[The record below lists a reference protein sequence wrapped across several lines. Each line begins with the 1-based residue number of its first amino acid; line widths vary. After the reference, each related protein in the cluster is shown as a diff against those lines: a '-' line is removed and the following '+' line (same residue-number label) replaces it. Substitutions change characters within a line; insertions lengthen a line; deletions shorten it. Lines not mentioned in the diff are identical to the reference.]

1 MKNIMFVCT
10 GNICRSAMAEFL
22 LKKLAQ
28 ENNKQLEICSCGT
41 YATDGDMPTYEAI
54 SVLKEDYNI
63 DMTKHRA
70 TNVIKS
76 NINNANLILCATN
89 NHKLFI
95 LQMFPKLREKTYTI
109 KEYAGESKENIDI
122 ADPWGCDIDVYRKC
136 AKEIYELE
144 KKIIDKL

>member
-1 MKNIMFVCT
+1 
-10 GNICRSAMAEFL
+10 MAEYL
-22 LKKLAQ
+22 LKKIAE
-28 ENNKQLEICSCGT
+28 ENNKQLEIHSCGT

-63 DMTKHRA
+63 DMSRHRA
-70 TNVIKS
+70 INVSKS
-76 NINNANLILCATN
+76 NINNSDLILCATY

-95 LQMFPKLREKTYTI
+95 MQLFPKLTKKIYTI

-122 ADPWGCDIDVYRKC
+122 SDPWGYGIEVYRKC
-136 AKEIYELE
+136 ANEIYELE